1 MLKEKKGFYLFRYRF
16 YYKTFTR
23 QGKKIGEGVY
33 TTNTRRKFTRNEIAE
48 EILIS
53 SNNKDID
60 KILIISFQKVSR
72 FKIYGMI

>member
-53 SNNKDID
+53 SNDKDIN
-60 KILIISFQKVSR
+60 KILIISFHRVSR